1 MSYKSSQY
9 KLDFKFKY
17 KNVKKYNADECV
29 LYHNSGYYR
38 HWGLLSQIHKEYIE
52 SGNEKDF
59 WAMMQEGD
67 YPTEP
72 GFQQEMVKNQFE
84 EMLKFVADGKP
95 CDQYRPEDGTRP
107 TYELQSVTNIVAKK
121 IAMRTSVFQEAATAF
136 NEWIKTRP
144 GVTEVYKVYRNEVN
158 ARLRSRQNTYGY
170 GNQTE
175 ELPDELNLHSFAQA
189 CTGRKFKSMV
199 ENARPLKF
207 SAGDVVRLKREF
219 YDKRGKDPLYHSYN
233 PDLKKMDRIGTVM
246 KKIGANHT
254 FGVGSREIRVMWFM
268 HGQESA
274 VMERC
279 LKLVDVDE
287 LPAAADGK

>member
-9 KLDFKFKY
+9 KLDFKFKH
-17 KNVKKYNADECV
+17 KNTKKYNADECV
-29 LYHNSGYYR
+29 LYHNSGYYKS
-38 HWGLLSQIHKEYIE
+38 WGLLSQIHKEYID
-52 SGNEKDF
+52 SGNEKNF

-67 YPTEP
+67 YPQEP
-72 GFQQEMVKNQFE
+72 GYQQEIVKKQFE

-95 CDQYRPEDGTRP
+95 SDQYRPEDGSRP
-107 TYELQSVTNIVAKK
+107 TYELNSVVNNVAKK
-121 IAMRTSVFQEAATAF
+121 IAMRTAAFQEAVTAF

-144 GVTEVYKVYRNEVN
+144 GVTEVYKVYRNDIN
-158 ARLRSRQNTYGY
+158 ARIRANKALYEY
-170 GNQTE
+170 GNQRE
-175 ELPDELNLHSFAQA
+175 ELPEELTLESFAQA
-189 CTGRKFKSMV
+189 CGGRKFKSMV
-199 ENARPLKF
+199 ENSRPLKF

-219 YDKRGKDPLYHSYN
+219 YDKRGKDPLYHSYD

-268 HGQESA
+268 NGQESA

-287 LPAAADGK
+287 LPAATNGK